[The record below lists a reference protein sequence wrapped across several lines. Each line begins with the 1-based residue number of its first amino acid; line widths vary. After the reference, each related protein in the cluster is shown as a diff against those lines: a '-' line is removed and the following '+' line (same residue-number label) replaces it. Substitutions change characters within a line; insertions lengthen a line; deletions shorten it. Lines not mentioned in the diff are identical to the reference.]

1 MTVCAIIHLLVF
13 NKDSCAT
20 EDGVVCQV
28 VKGSE
33 LLGGHNCRTVL
44 WHSHRIHRM
53 TALCFCLAPHDCTQ
67 VLVNE
72 PIAHP
77 CKSESENPA
86 PFDPCVFLELDE
98 FGPGRL

>member
-1 MTVCAIIHLLVF
+1 
-13 NKDSCAT
+13 
-20 EDGVVCQV
+20 
-28 VKGSE
+28 
-33 LLGGHNCRTVL
+33 
-44 WHSHRIHRM
+44 M

-77 CKSESENPA
+77 CKLELRIRPA